1 MFKIKGYLKKFWYLI
16 LACICLLFVQAQTEL
31 TLPDYMSDIVSVGI
45 QAGGF
50 ASPVSDV
57 LTEETYQHL
66 LLFVDQKDQK
76 TVKKDYKKV
85 SKVNQDIIDT
95 FPKAKGKTVYQL
107 KDLSSDEE
115 SELEDILM
123 KPMLIITS
131 LDSMDTSSKE
141 YQEKFG
147 QLPPNMSVYDAMD
160 YLGLLSN
167 LPDKIRKERI
177 ASLLEQVNL
186 KENMRT
192 KIKALSGGM
201 KQRLG
206 IAQALLHDPQI
217 LIVDE
222 PTAGL
227 DPEER
232 IRFRN
237 MLSEFA
243 EDRIVILSTHIS
255 SDVETSCENIG
266 VLDNGKMIW
275 NGAAEE
281 LIKQAEGKVYLIS
294 AEKKQDKIIR
304 EKYTVLNIIASG
316 SGTQYR
322 VLSETLPEEKH
333 ILQAPTLEDG
343 YMYLL
348 SQTDGG
354 INNEIISKRM

>member
-1 MFKIKGYLKKFWYLI
+1 MEIVIKNLSKNYGRKAALKNVSVTIRSGMYGLLGRNGAGKTSLMRILATLSVPSGGEVSMNGIPINETGKIREIVGYLSQNFSFYR
-16 LACICLLFVQAQTEL
+16 
-31 TLPDYMSDIVSVGI
+31 
-45 QAGGF
+45 
-50 ASPVSDV
+50 
-57 LTEETYQHL
+57 
-66 LLFVDQKDQK
+66 
-76 TVKKDYKKV
+76 
-85 SKVNQDIIDT
+85 
-95 FPKAKGKTVYQL
+95 
-107 KDLSSDEE
+107 
-115 SELEDILM
+115 
-123 KPMLIITS
+123 
-131 LDSMDTSSKE
+131 
-141 YQEKFG
+141 
-147 QLPPNMSVYDAMD
+147 NMSVYDAMD

-177 ASLLEQVNL
+177 ALLLEQVNL

-281 LIKQAEGKVYLIS
+281 LVKQAEGKVYLIS

>member
-1 MFKIKGYLKKFWYLI
+1 MEIVIKNLSKNYGRKAALKNVSVTIHSGMYGLLGRNGAGKTSLMRILATLSVPSGGEVSMNGIPINETGKIREIVGYLSQNFSFYR
-16 LACICLLFVQAQTEL
+16 
-31 TLPDYMSDIVSVGI
+31 
-45 QAGGF
+45 
-50 ASPVSDV
+50 
-57 LTEETYQHL
+57 
-66 LLFVDQKDQK
+66 
-76 TVKKDYKKV
+76 
-85 SKVNQDIIDT
+85 
-95 FPKAKGKTVYQL
+95 
-107 KDLSSDEE
+107 
-115 SELEDILM
+115 
-123 KPMLIITS
+123 
-131 LDSMDTSSKE
+131 
-141 YQEKFG
+141 
-147 QLPPNMSVYDAMD
+147 NMSVYDAMD

-322 VLSETLPEEKH
+322 VLSETLPEENH

>member
-1 MFKIKGYLKKFWYLI
+1 MEIVIKNLSKNYGRKAALKNVSVTIHSGMYGLLGRNGAGKTSLMRILATLSVPSGGEVSMNGIPINETGKIREIVGYLSQNFSFYR
-16 LACICLLFVQAQTEL
+16 
-31 TLPDYMSDIVSVGI
+31 
-45 QAGGF
+45 
-50 ASPVSDV
+50 
-57 LTEETYQHL
+57 
-66 LLFVDQKDQK
+66 
-76 TVKKDYKKV
+76 
-85 SKVNQDIIDT
+85 
-95 FPKAKGKTVYQL
+95 
-107 KDLSSDEE
+107 
-115 SELEDILM
+115 
-123 KPMLIITS
+123 
-131 LDSMDTSSKE
+131 
-141 YQEKFG
+141 
-147 QLPPNMSVYDAMD
+147 NMSVYDAMD

-322 VLSETLPEEKH
+322 VLSDTPPEEKH
-333 ILQAPTLEDG
+333 ILQDPTLEDG

-354 INNEIISKRM
+354 INNEVISKRV

>member
-1 MFKIKGYLKKFWYLI
+1 MEIVIKNLSKNYGRKAALKNVSVTIHSGMYGLLGRNGAGKTSLMRILATLSVPSGGEVSMNGIPINETGKIREIVGYLSQNFSFYR
-16 LACICLLFVQAQTEL
+16 
-31 TLPDYMSDIVSVGI
+31 
-45 QAGGF
+45 
-50 ASPVSDV
+50 
-57 LTEETYQHL
+57 
-66 LLFVDQKDQK
+66 
-76 TVKKDYKKV
+76 
-85 SKVNQDIIDT
+85 
-95 FPKAKGKTVYQL
+95 
-107 KDLSSDEE
+107 
-115 SELEDILM
+115 
-123 KPMLIITS
+123 
-131 LDSMDTSSKE
+131 
-141 YQEKFG
+141 
-147 QLPPNMSVYDAMD
+147 NMSVYDAMD

-243 EDRIVILSTHIS
+243 DDRIVILSTHIS

>member
-1 MFKIKGYLKKFWYLI
+1 MEIVIKNLSKNYGRKAALKNVSVTIHSGMYGLLGRNGAGKTSLMRILATLSVPSGGEVSMNGIPINETGKIREIVGYLSQNFSFYR
-16 LACICLLFVQAQTEL
+16 
-31 TLPDYMSDIVSVGI
+31 
-45 QAGGF
+45 
-50 ASPVSDV
+50 
-57 LTEETYQHL
+57 
-66 LLFVDQKDQK
+66 
-76 TVKKDYKKV
+76 
-85 SKVNQDIIDT
+85 
-95 FPKAKGKTVYQL
+95 
-107 KDLSSDEE
+107 
-115 SELEDILM
+115 
-123 KPMLIITS
+123 
-131 LDSMDTSSKE
+131 
-141 YQEKFG
+141 
-147 QLPPNMSVYDAMD
+147 NMSVYDAMD

-217 LIVDE
+217 LIMDE

>member
-1 MFKIKGYLKKFWYLI
+1 MEIVIKNLSKNYEKKAALKNVSVTIHSGMYGLLGRNGAGKTSLMRILATLSVPSGGEVSMNGISIKETGKIREIIGYL
-16 LACICLLFVQAQTEL
+16 
-31 TLPDYMSDIVSVGI
+31 S
-45 QAGGF
+45 
-50 ASPVSDV
+50 
-57 LTEETYQHL
+57 
-66 LLFVDQKDQK
+66 
-76 TVKKDYKKV
+76 
-85 SKVNQDIIDT
+85 QD
-95 FPKAKGKTVYQL
+95 FSFYR
-107 KDLSSDEE
+107 
-115 SELEDILM
+115 
-123 KPMLIITS
+123 
-131 LDSMDTSSKE
+131 
-141 YQEKFG
+141 
-147 QLPPNMSVYDAMD
+147 NMSVYDAMD

-201 KQRLG
+201 RQRLG

-255 SDVETSCENIG
+255 SDVEASCENIG

-281 LIKQAEGKVYLIS
+281 LVKQAEGKVYLIS

>member
-1 MFKIKGYLKKFWYLI
+1 MEIVIKNLSKNYGRKAALKNVSVTIHSGMYGLLGRNGAGKTSLMRILATLSVPSGGEVSMNGISIKETGKIREIIGYLQQNFSFYR
-16 LACICLLFVQAQTEL
+16 
-31 TLPDYMSDIVSVGI
+31 
-45 QAGGF
+45 
-50 ASPVSDV
+50 
-57 LTEETYQHL
+57 
-66 LLFVDQKDQK
+66 
-76 TVKKDYKKV
+76 
-85 SKVNQDIIDT
+85 
-95 FPKAKGKTVYQL
+95 
-107 KDLSSDEE
+107 
-115 SELEDILM
+115 
-123 KPMLIITS
+123 
-131 LDSMDTSSKE
+131 
-141 YQEKFG
+141 
-147 QLPPNMSVYDAMD
+147 NMSVYDAMD

-177 ASLLEQVNL
+177 VSLLERVNL

-192 KIKALSGGM
+192 KIKVLSGGM
-201 KQRLG
+201 RQRLG

-237 MLSEFA
+237 LLSEFA

-255 SDVETSCENIG
+255 SDVEASCENIG

-275 NGAAEE
+275 NGATEE
-281 LIKQAEGKVYLIS
+281 LVKQAEGKVYLIS
-294 AEKKQDKIIR
+294 AGKKQDKIIR

-333 ILQAPTLEDG
+333 ILQDPTLEDG

-348 SQTDGG
+348 NQTRGG
-354 INNEIISKRM
+354 ISNEVIFQRV

>member
-1 MFKIKGYLKKFWYLI
+1 MEIVIKNLSKNYGRKAALKNVSVTIHSGMYGLLGRNGSGKTSLMRILATLSVPSGGEVSMNGIPINETGKIREIVGYLSQNFSFYR
-16 LACICLLFVQAQTEL
+16 
-31 TLPDYMSDIVSVGI
+31 
-45 QAGGF
+45 
-50 ASPVSDV
+50 
-57 LTEETYQHL
+57 
-66 LLFVDQKDQK
+66 
-76 TVKKDYKKV
+76 
-85 SKVNQDIIDT
+85 
-95 FPKAKGKTVYQL
+95 
-107 KDLSSDEE
+107 
-115 SELEDILM
+115 
-123 KPMLIITS
+123 
-131 LDSMDTSSKE
+131 
-141 YQEKFG
+141 
-147 QLPPNMSVYDAMD
+147 NMSVYDAMD

-206 IAQALLHDPQI
+206 IAQALLNDPQI

>member
-1 MFKIKGYLKKFWYLI
+1 MEIVIKNLSKNYGRKAVLKNVSVTIHSGMYGLLGRNGAGKTSLMRILATLSVPSGGEVSMNGIPINETGKIREIVGYLSQNFSFYR
-16 LACICLLFVQAQTEL
+16 
-31 TLPDYMSDIVSVGI
+31 
-45 QAGGF
+45 
-50 ASPVSDV
+50 
-57 LTEETYQHL
+57 
-66 LLFVDQKDQK
+66 
-76 TVKKDYKKV
+76 
-85 SKVNQDIIDT
+85 
-95 FPKAKGKTVYQL
+95 
-107 KDLSSDEE
+107 
-115 SELEDILM
+115 
-123 KPMLIITS
+123 
-131 LDSMDTSSKE
+131 
-141 YQEKFG
+141 
-147 QLPPNMSVYDAMD
+147 NMSVYDAMD

-201 KQRLG
+201 RQRLG

-281 LIKQAEGKVYLIS
+281 LVKQAEGKVYLIS
-294 AEKKQDKIIR
+294 TEKKQDKIIR

>member
-1 MFKIKGYLKKFWYLI
+1 MEIVIKNLSKNYGRKAALKNVSVTIHSGMYGLLGRNGAGKTSLMRILATLSVPSGGEVSMNGISIKETGKIREIIGYL
-16 LACICLLFVQAQTEL
+16 
-31 TLPDYMSDIVSVGI
+31 P
-45 QAGGF
+45 
-50 ASPVSDV
+50 
-57 LTEETYQHL
+57 
-66 LLFVDQKDQK
+66 
-76 TVKKDYKKV
+76 
-85 SKVNQDIIDT
+85 QD
-95 FPKAKGKTVYQL
+95 FSFYR
-107 KDLSSDEE
+107 
-115 SELEDILM
+115 
-123 KPMLIITS
+123 
-131 LDSMDTSSKE
+131 
-141 YQEKFG
+141 
-147 QLPPNMSVYDAMD
+147 NMSVYDAMD

-177 ASLLEQVNL
+177 VSLLEQVNL

-201 KQRLG
+201 RQRLG
-206 IAQALLHDPQI
+206 IAQALLHGPQI

-237 MLSEFA
+237 LLSEFA

-255 SDVETSCENIG
+255 SDVEASCENIG

-275 NGAAEE
+275 NGATEE
-281 LIKQAEGKVYLIS
+281 LVKQAEGKVYLIS
-294 AEKKQDKIIR
+294 AGKKQDKIIR

-333 ILQAPTLEDG
+333 ILQDPTLEDG

>member
-1 MFKIKGYLKKFWYLI
+1 MEIVIKNLSKNYGRKAALKSVSVTIESGMYGLLGRNGAGKTSLMRILATLSVPSGGEVSMNGIPINETGKIREIVGYLSQNFSFYR
-16 LACICLLFVQAQTEL
+16 
-31 TLPDYMSDIVSVGI
+31 
-45 QAGGF
+45 
-50 ASPVSDV
+50 
-57 LTEETYQHL
+57 
-66 LLFVDQKDQK
+66 
-76 TVKKDYKKV
+76 
-85 SKVNQDIIDT
+85 
-95 FPKAKGKTVYQL
+95 
-107 KDLSSDEE
+107 
-115 SELEDILM
+115 
-123 KPMLIITS
+123 
-131 LDSMDTSSKE
+131 
-141 YQEKFG
+141 
-147 QLPPNMSVYDAMD
+147 NMSVYDAMD

>member
-1 MFKIKGYLKKFWYLI
+1 MEIVIKNLSKNYGRKAALKNVSVTIHSGMYGLLGRNGAGKTSLMRILATLSVPSGGEVSMNGIPINETGKIREIVGYLSQNFSFYR
-16 LACICLLFVQAQTEL
+16 
-31 TLPDYMSDIVSVGI
+31 
-45 QAGGF
+45 
-50 ASPVSDV
+50 
-57 LTEETYQHL
+57 
-66 LLFVDQKDQK
+66 
-76 TVKKDYKKV
+76 
-85 SKVNQDIIDT
+85 
-95 FPKAKGKTVYQL
+95 
-107 KDLSSDEE
+107 
-115 SELEDILM
+115 
-123 KPMLIITS
+123 
-131 LDSMDTSSKE
+131 
-141 YQEKFG
+141 
-147 QLPPNMSVYDAMD
+147 NMSVYDAMD

-192 KIKALSGGM
+192 KIKDLSGGM

-281 LIKQAEGKVYLIS
+281 LVKQAEGKVYLIS

>member
-1 MFKIKGYLKKFWYLI
+1 MEIVIKNLSKNYGRKAALKNVSVTIHSGMYGLLGRNGAGKTSLMRILATLSVPSGGEVSMNGISIKETGKIREIIGYLPQNFSFYR
-16 LACICLLFVQAQTEL
+16 
-31 TLPDYMSDIVSVGI
+31 
-45 QAGGF
+45 
-50 ASPVSDV
+50 
-57 LTEETYQHL
+57 
-66 LLFVDQKDQK
+66 
-76 TVKKDYKKV
+76 
-85 SKVNQDIIDT
+85 
-95 FPKAKGKTVYQL
+95 
-107 KDLSSDEE
+107 
-115 SELEDILM
+115 
-123 KPMLIITS
+123 
-131 LDSMDTSSKE
+131 
-141 YQEKFG
+141 
-147 QLPPNMSVYDAMD
+147 NMSVYDAMD

-177 ASLLEQVNL
+177 VSLLERVNL

-201 KQRLG
+201 RQRLG
-206 IAQALLHDPQI
+206 IAQALLHGPQI

-255 SDVETSCENIG
+255 SDVEASCENIG

-275 NGAAEE
+275 NGATEE
-281 LIKQAEGKVYLIS
+281 LVKQAEGKVYLIS
-294 AEKKQDKIIR
+294 AGKKQDKIIR

-343 YMYLL
+343 YIYLL

>member
-1 MFKIKGYLKKFWYLI
+1 MEIVIKNLSKNYGRKAALKNVSVTIHSGMYGLLGRNGAGKTSLMRILATLSVPSGGEVSMNGISIKETGKIREIIGYL
-16 LACICLLFVQAQTEL
+16 
-31 TLPDYMSDIVSVGI
+31 S
-45 QAGGF
+45 
-50 ASPVSDV
+50 
-57 LTEETYQHL
+57 
-66 LLFVDQKDQK
+66 
-76 TVKKDYKKV
+76 
-85 SKVNQDIIDT
+85 QD
-95 FPKAKGKTVYQL
+95 FSFYR
-107 KDLSSDEE
+107 
-115 SELEDILM
+115 
-123 KPMLIITS
+123 
-131 LDSMDTSSKE
+131 
-141 YQEKFG
+141 
-147 QLPPNMSVYDAMD
+147 NMSVYDAMD

-201 KQRLG
+201 RQRLG

-255 SDVETSCENIG
+255 SDVEASCENIG

-281 LIKQAEGKVYLIS
+281 LVKQAEGKVYLIS

-333 ILQAPTLEDG
+333 ILQAPILEDG

>member
-1 MFKIKGYLKKFWYLI
+1 MEIVIKNLSKNYGRKAALKNVSVTIHSGMYGLLGRNGAGKTSLMRILATLSVPSGGEVSMNGISIKETGKIREIIGYLPQNFSFYR
-16 LACICLLFVQAQTEL
+16 
-31 TLPDYMSDIVSVGI
+31 
-45 QAGGF
+45 
-50 ASPVSDV
+50 
-57 LTEETYQHL
+57 
-66 LLFVDQKDQK
+66 
-76 TVKKDYKKV
+76 
-85 SKVNQDIIDT
+85 
-95 FPKAKGKTVYQL
+95 
-107 KDLSSDEE
+107 
-115 SELEDILM
+115 
-123 KPMLIITS
+123 
-131 LDSMDTSSKE
+131 
-141 YQEKFG
+141 
-147 QLPPNMSVYDAMD
+147 NMSVYDAMD

-177 ASLLEQVNL
+177 VSLLEQVNL

-201 KQRLG
+201 RQRFG

-237 MLSEFA
+237 LLSEFA

-255 SDVETSCENIG
+255 SDVEASCENIG

-275 NGAAEE
+275 NGATEE
-281 LIKQAEGKVYLIS
+281 LVKQAEGKVYLIS
-294 AEKKQDKIIR
+294 AGKKQDKIIR

-333 ILQAPTLEDG
+333 ILQDPTLEDG